1 MNAAFRLPHRLPD
14 CTTHLYRR
22 VYSLNWRHA
31 CGGSEVRIFGV
42 IEQTRIEFID
52 QNPAPGVSKVV
63 GKRSPA
69 AEGGMAHLDF
79 LC

>member
-1 MNAAFRLPHRLPD
+1 MNAACRLPHRLAD

-22 VYSLNWRHA
+22 VYSLNWRQV
-31 CGGSEVRIFGV
+31 SIFGV
-42 IEQTRIEFID
+42 IEQTRTEIID

-63 GKRSPA
+63 GKRSSA
-69 AEGGMAHLDF
+69 AEDGTAHLDF